1 MLEIDWHVLDNP
13 SAPRANGSLP
23 PVNAARIARHELLV
37 RLASSFAY
45 ARVLRILA
53 DVEPTLTKEMA
64 DSSLAPR
71 LYARELRARVAL
83 TGRRM
88 DENRL
93 RSELRSAV
101 VAYARALHER
111 DVPPQKMLVMV
122 KECRAGA
129 DTGYARD
136 RRGKRHRGGYRGMGH
151 RRLLHDLADANDTD
165 WSTIAIADEWYSQ
178 VDHPQFRRP
187 NPDTPRPHHV
197 TMVGAAVCAAI
208 AWSAASMLAQQPGP
222 TSPSAA
228 SSTSLVGVVGDSL
241 HGGPLVGAVV
251 MIEANSRT
259 AVTDSIGRFRIDSI
273 PPGRYRVAIY
283 HAVVDS
289 LGISLV
295 TLPVEF
301 DVGRP
306 LLVSLAIPSGGTIRQ
321 TLCSQSGGAPPDA
334 HLDTGPA
341 LLVGRVLDPET
352 DTPIP
357 NVAVTLE
364 WTPTVVSLPSVQA
377 SAQHR
382 AAVTGD
388 DGRFCLCGLPAQLT
402 GTLRAAFQSAPELAV
417 ERTLTLDNRIVTMAA
432 LHLPRTSPG
441 LPAAQRDRAELA
453 GVVQRPDGSPLPH
466 AIVTLAGTPHSATTG
481 RDGTFVLR
489 GLPAGTQTIQV
500 RSVGFEEAEQVVEL
514 ALHSAEHVTVTLA
527 TVARV
532 LSPVLVSTQRLQAG
546 YARVGFDRR
555 RHAGLGQFLSAD
567 DIAKR
572 HAIHFSELLNG
583 SPAIE
588 SERALGSDN
597 PENDRGVDP
606 CLTYVVDG
614 HPVAHLGESDV
625 DALYQAGQIV
635 GVEIY
640 SGADAPSEFRVPG
653 LTSEQIHDHDVRN
666 ARCATVVLWTK
677 AHLLTDQG
685 Q

>member
-1 MLEIDWHVLDNP
+1 
-13 SAPRANGSLP
+13 
-23 PVNAARIARHELLV
+23 
-37 RLASSFAY
+37 
-45 ARVLRILA
+45 
-53 DVEPTLTKEMA
+53 
-64 DSSLAPR
+64 
-71 LYARELRARVAL
+71 
-83 TGRRM
+83 
-88 DENRL
+88 
-93 RSELRSAV
+93 
-101 VAYARALHER
+101 
-111 DVPPQKMLVMV
+111 
-122 KECRAGA
+122 
-129 DTGYARD
+129 
-136 RRGKRHRGGYRGMGH
+136 MGD
-151 RRLLHDLADANDTD
+151 RRLLHDLADADDTD
-165 WSTIAIADEWYSQ
+165 WSTIAIADAWYPK
-178 VDHPQFRRP
+178 VDQQQYRRP
-187 NPDTPRPHHV
+187 NPDTPHPPHV
-197 TMVGAAVCAAI
+197 TMAGAAVCAAI

-222 TSPSAA
+222 ASLTAT

-295 TLPVEF
+295 TPPVEF
-301 DVGRP
+301 DAGKP

-321 TLCSQSGGAPPDA
+321 TLCSEPGGGSPDA
-334 HLDTGPA
+334 HLDSGPA

-364 WTPTVVSLPSVQA
+364 WTPMLVGLPSGQA
-377 SAQHR
+377 PAQHR
-382 AAVTGD
+382 AAMTGD

-402 GTLRAAFQSAPELAV
+402 GTLRAAFESAPELAV

-441 LPAAQRDRAELA
+441 LAAAQRDRAELA
-453 GVVQRPDGSPLPH
+453 GIVQRPNGSPLPH
-466 AIVTLAGTPHSATTG
+466 ATVTLAGTAHSATTG
-481 RDGTFVLR
+481 RDGTFALR

-514 ALHSAEHVTVTLA
+514 AFHSAEHVTVTLPA
-527 TVARV
+527 VARA
-532 LSPVLVSTQRLQAG
+532 LSPVIVSTQRLQAG

-555 RHAGLGQFLSAD
+555 RHAGQGEFLTAD
-567 DIAKR
+567 DIAQR
-572 HAIHFSELLNG
+572 HAVHFSELLNG
-583 SPAIE
+583 SPAIQ
-588 SERALGSDN
+588 SERGLGSDN
-597 PENDRGVDP
+597 PERDRAGDP

-614 HPVAHLGESDV
+614 HPLARLGESDV
-625 DALYQAGQIV
+625 DALYRGGQVV

-640 SGADAPSEFRVPG
+640 SERDTPAEFRVPG
-653 LTSEQIHDHDVRN
+653 LTNEQLQGREVRG
-666 ARCATVVLWTK
+666 AECATVVLWTK
-677 AHLLTDQG
+677 THLLTDQG